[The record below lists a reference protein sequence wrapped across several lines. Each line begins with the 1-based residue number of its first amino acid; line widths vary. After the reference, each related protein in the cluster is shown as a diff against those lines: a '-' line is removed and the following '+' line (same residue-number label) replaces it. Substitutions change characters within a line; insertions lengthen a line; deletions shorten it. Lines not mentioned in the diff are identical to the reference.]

1 MLYSLSKYKDD
12 SLLITV
18 KNLLLTIKYLK
29 FMKIQNK
36 IENFFSIVFSEKII
50 KIVEKY
56 ILYLASIGFVVHLSL
71 IFLNNYNLIDLA
83 IIQSNLL
90 SNPISALYTPFS
102 FILVYEAF
110 LLIYYIPR
118 SFTTAVG
125 KQYEIISLIVI
136 RKIFGDIPLID
147 LNANWVENPNNLQ
160 LIYDLVGILVI
171 FFLIYLF
178 RRTKENLPVKSV
190 SEKLDRFI
198 ASKKLVSIVLLP
210 ILLVT
215 VFISFFSWYN
225 GVFINE
231 SFDVNINYLFFNEFF
246 TLLILVDVFILL
258 LSFQYTERYSQLI
271 RNTGFI
277 ISTILLRLSFLA
289 TGLAN
294 ITLIISGIVFGLL
307 ILMIYNQIE
316 KE

>member
-1 MLYSLSKYKDD
+1 
-12 SLLITV
+12 
-18 KNLLLTIKYLK
+18 
-29 FMKIQNK
+29 MKIQNK

-277 ISTILLRLSFLA
+277 ISTILLRLSFSA

-307 ILMIYNQIE
+307 ILMIYNLIE

>member
-1 MLYSLSKYKDD
+1 
-12 SLLITV
+12 
-18 KNLLLTIKYLK
+18 
-29 FMKIQNK
+29 
-36 IENFFSIVFSEKII
+36 
-50 KIVEKY
+50 
-56 ILYLASIGFVVHLSL
+56 
-71 IFLNNYNLIDLA
+71 
-83 IIQSNLL
+83 
-90 SNPISALYTPFS
+90 
-102 FILVYEAF
+102 
-110 LLIYYIPR
+110 
-118 SFTTAVG
+118 
-125 KQYEIISLIVI
+125 
-136 RKIFGDIPLID
+136 
-147 LNANWVENPNNLQ
+147 
-160 LIYDLVGILVI
+160 
-171 FFLIYLF
+171 LF

-231 SFDVNINYLFFNEFF
+231 SFDVNINHLFFNEFF

-277 ISTILLRLSFLA
+277 ISTILLRLSFSA

-307 ILMIYNQIE
+307 ILMIYNLIE